1 MGKSVVLRAEA
12 VSGGWTGGPV
22 TTLETVEQ
30 IRKVGYG
37 GNLPVL
43 KSYTFGRMVRGAAWR
58 TLCSSL
64 KCQSMLST
72 NVLEAW
78 YMKAVDAFCPRA
90 VRRLSASLFQSFSDL
105 LRFVRRRG
113 SPDTAAV
120 DKKTRD
126 SSWGPACAN
135 GEARRPLQPF
145 TAGGPQSFQPWRV
158 DAIGDAIW
166 WMA

>member
-1 MGKSVVLRAEA
+1 MGKSVVLSAEA

-22 TTLETVEQ
+22 TTLGTMEQ
-30 IRKVGYG
+30 IEKVGCG
-37 GNLPVL
+37 DELPVL
-43 KSYTFGRMVRGAAWR
+43 KSYAFGRMVRGVAWR

-64 KCQSMLST
+64 KRQSMPSAS
-72 NVLEAW
+72 VLEAR
-78 YMKAVDAFCPRA
+78 YMIAVAASCPRA

-105 LRFVRRRG
+105 SRFARRRG
-113 SPDTAAV
+113 SPDTAAE

-135 GEARRPLQPF
+135 AEARTPLQPF
-145 TAGGPQSFQPWRV
+145 TAGGPQSSQPSRV
-158 DAIGDAIW
+158 DATGDAIW